1 MGTLSKAAGAY
12 GGYVC
17 GPEALMQ
24 LLVSRA
30 RSFVYTTGLP
40 PPVLAAAITA
50 LEIIETEPERGAAAR
65 RHARLFTDLMGLP
78 APQSV
83 IVPVIIGDNRRT
95 MEIAAAFFVTATG
108 TDIGKTYLSA
118 RLLAACRASGM
129 LVAATKPV
137 MSGFSEAELEQSDAG
152 RLLAAMGEAVTPE
165 AVSRICLHR
174 LTPPLAPNIAMRQ
187 AGIRQDYQEILRFV
201 RMRLSSETDLH
212 LVEGAGGVMSPLTDD
227 SLQTDLMAALGLPV
241 ILVTAPYLGSISHT
255 LTAMDAIAARGLA
268 LAALVVSEPV
278 PGGPDPDAFR
288 DELIRIRKVPA
299 FALPNGADCASLK
312 NFICE

>member
-1 MGTLSKAAGAY
+1 M
-12 GGYVC
+12 
-17 GPEALMQ
+17 
-24 LLVSRA
+24 R
-30 RSFVYTTGLP
+30 
-40 PPVLAAAITA
+40 
-50 LEIIETEPERGAAAR
+50 
-65 RHARLFTDLMGLP
+65 
-78 APQSV
+78 
-83 IVPVIIGDNRRT
+83 
-95 MEIAAAFFVTATG
+95 AFFVTATG

-201 RMRLSSETDLH
+201 RMRLASETDLH

-299 FALPNGADCASLK
+299 FVLPNGADCASLK